1 MDIPHFL
8 TVFSLKSNIKNPL
21 PHHHII
27 KKEPTRTY
35 MRHGIDG
42 KAQDQEDKP
51 SIGIE
56 TYDEVNKDSLHVIS
70 SLGEV
75 KLIIN

>member
-1 MDIPHFL
+1 
-8 TVFSLKSNIKNPL
+8 
-21 PHHHII
+21 
-27 KKEPTRTY
+27 

-51 SIGIE
+51 SLGIE

-75 KLIIN
+75 KLIINYFFSYYGHVRLAESYILRPAA